1 MANIEKKTTVTPAKA
16 AKKAV
21 KKTADKITKAAEKV
35 EEKAE
40 EKVVKAV
47 KKAVPKKT
55 ATKKTE
61 TKKPTARKT
70 AAKKTEVDSK
80 VYIQFFGKQVT
91 ANDVL
96 TQCEADYK
104 SNNKAAVKSI
114 EVYVKPEDDTA
125 YYVVNGKTEGK
136 ISL

>member
-1 MANIEKKTTVTPAKA
+1 MANDEKKTTVTAANA

-35 EEKAE
+35 EVKAE
-40 EKVVKAV
+40 EKVAKAV
-47 KKAVPKKT
+47 KKAVSK
-55 ATKKTE
+55 
-61 TKKPTARKT
+61 KT
-70 AAKKTEVDSK
+70 AAKKTETKKTAAKKSTAKKAEIDSK

-91 ANDVL
+91 ANEVL
-96 TQCEADYK
+96 AQCEADYK
-104 SNNKAAVKSI
+104 SNNKTAVKSI

-136 ISL
+136 VLL